1 MRFSRPEQRQWQA
14 VVDYFSQRFTLV
26 IGFPGTGK
34 STLVETIIEIE
45 NSMGQS
51 FWIWTKRNF
60 STATGASET
69 LLEVPKPKA
78 LIMDNANQS
87 NEANALVIILQ
98 ALNGGKLER
107 ILLMGDPQ
115 QLSPTPMARRKPFST
130 NTKMSLLERL
140 FLAGVDLFKDF
151 VWSLAL
157 ESKTS
162 ISQDSCAI
170 IISPSKSTTSP
181 PRSPWGAQKL
191 VGSTSYY
198 NIQTAAITVH
208 LCYLLMA
215 KYNVQA
221 TSIMVVACYA
231 DQVQFCKAL
240 FTGFPAFDGVRVKNV
255 DESVGQEADIVIV
268 DCVVLVWGRPEGNLG
283 YLGAEKRRFNV
294 AMTRARVGRIT
305 ICHERVQA
313 GPYNTGVW
321 KTLIDDAKRD
331 RCVLP
336 DTYFHR
342 DYEVAALGA
351 RFREASASYG
361 REKSIGHHNRTKPR
375 PNGLVERAAISMGD
389 AGQLDHA
396 KRVFAEA
403 TGADAHA
410 VAYLQAAQGVVSR
423 AIDQYFEHYPEG
435 CDGKEKIQEVDQG
448 LNSDP
453 AQAALGAQQTA
464 AIPSTAADSGRLGSG
479 SDMVSREEFEA
490 VKRENE

>member
-1 MRFSRPEQRQWQA
+1 
-14 VVDYFSQRFTLV
+14 
-26 IGFPGTGK
+26 
-34 STLVETIIEIE
+34 
-45 NSMGQS
+45 MGQS

-140 FLAGVDLFKDF
+140 FLAGTPHVELRKQFRMHQLISAVTNKAICWGMLIDSPSTALLPGVDLFKDF

-490 VKRENE
+490 VKREN